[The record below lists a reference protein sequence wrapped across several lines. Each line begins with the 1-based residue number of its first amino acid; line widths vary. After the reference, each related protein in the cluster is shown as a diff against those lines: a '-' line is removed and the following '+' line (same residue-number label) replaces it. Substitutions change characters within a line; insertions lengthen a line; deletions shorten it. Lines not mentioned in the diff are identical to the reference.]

1 MQSRRKH
8 GWTFQKSAES
18 PTISCTR
25 GFIYP
30 TCVLHPHLSIT
41 CFLYLGIQPT
51 ANKSFGQPPNF
62 PQLWNLGCVWRLHSF
77 RYFLALWPVIK
88 MFSQTPVFLFHTHNN
103 FEMYYCWETPFL
115 LPTSPQ
121 REALAEAKEVFTVTS
136 WEKVTH
142 SLDLIKF
149 SKADPRTDTQ
159 ELQSEYLHCFIFF
172 SKIPCPLFKK

>member
-1 MQSRRKH
+1 MQPRRKH
-8 GWTFQKSAES
+8 GWTFRKVQKVPQFHALEVSSIPPVSPIHTWASLVSCILGSNLQQTRASAS
-18 PTISCTR
+18 HQI
-25 GFIYP
+25 
-30 TCVLHPHLSIT
+30 
-41 CFLYLGIQPT
+41 
-51 ANKSFGQPPNF
+51 F
-62 PQLWNLGCVWRLHSF
+62 PDFEMLAVWRLHSF

-149 SKADPRTDTQ
+149 SKAGPRTDTQ